1 MASIKNVSPFGDLEV
16 PSLGLTVLAGETVE
30 VPDDVAEGFLAQP
43 FHWASGDSKKSSNT
57 TVSAPV
63 AEEN

>member
-1 MASIKNVSPFGDLEV
+1 MAFIKNVSPFGDLEV
-16 PSLGLTVLAGETVE
+16 PALGMSILAGETVD
-30 VPDDVAEGFLAQP
+30 VPDEIAQSLLEQP
-43 FHWASGDSKKSSNT
+43 FHWASGDSKKSTT

>member
-1 MASIKNVSPFGDLEV
+1 MALVKNVSPFGDLEV
-16 PSLGLTVLAGETVE
+16 PSLGLTILAGETVD
-30 VPDDVAEGFLAQP
+30 VPDEIAQSMLEQS
-43 FHWASGDSKKSSNT
+43 FHWEAGNSTESTT